1 MEFAIM
7 SNNNFSYALTNPL
20 SLLLNKPAHQ
30 FQRAD
35 LLKIIEKKQIE
46 RITFHYTAIDGRL
59 KELKLPI
66 SNKVNAERILAN
78 GERVDGSSLFKG
90 LVETTLSDLY
100 VVPQYKTAFL
110 NPFDK
115 GSLDFICRY
124 FNKEGELA
132 PFAPDSILNKAYHL
146 FKKNTGYDL
155 HCLGE
160 LEFFLISEREDGL
173 YQQKDRNNYHESSPF
188 IKSGIILTEILRYI
202 TQITDAVKYAH
213 SEAGYI
219 DKIESEI
226 DEINGKQAEQLEV
239 EFSPRPV
246 HEMADSLVLGRW
258 LIRNIAYRHGC
269 IASFAPK
276 IQDRIAGNGFH
287 IHIQLTKEGRNI
299 MKGPDGR
306 LSNPAEQL
314 VGGLCEYADSL
325 TAFGN
330 TIPSSYLRLVP
341 NQEAPTKIFWS
352 GLNRQALI
360 RVPLAWSKFNDLAK
374 KVNPQESSSLEG
386 DFESKTV
393 ELRSPDGSA
402 LIHLLIAGI
411 VMAAEW
417 GLTQEESLDVA
428 KKLYIK
434 GKFSKDESMMKPY
447 KSLPRGCRESSQIL
461 IQKRDLYQRQG
472 IFPSYVIDY
481 IASLLNEEDIDLS
494 KYNNE
499 KEIRHIM
506 HKDIH
511 RH

>member
-1 MEFAIM
+1 M
-7 SNNNFSYALTNPL
+7 SDNNFSYALTNPL
-20 SLLLNKPAHQ
+20 SLLLAKPAQ
-30 FQRAD
+30 EFQRAD

-46 RITFHYTAIDGRL
+46 RITLHYTAIDGRL

-66 SNKVNAERILAN
+66 SNKINAERILAN

-124 FNKEGELA
+124 FNKDGELA
-132 PFAPDSILNKAYHL
+132 PFAPDSILNKAYRL
-146 FKKNTGYDL
+146 FKEKTGYDL

-160 LEFFLISEREDGL
+160 LEFFLISEKEDGL
-173 YQQKDRNNYHESSPF
+173 YQQEDRNNYHESSPF
-188 IKSGIILTEILRYI
+188 VKSGGMLTEILRYI
-202 TQITDAVKYAH
+202 TQLTDAVKYAH

-219 DKIESEI
+219 DKIESGIE
-226 DEINGKQAEQLEV
+226 EINGKQAEQLEV

-276 IQDRIAGNGFH
+276 IQDGIAGNGFH
-287 IHIQLTKEGRNI
+287 IHIQLMKNGKNI
-299 MKGPDGR
+299 MKGSDGR
-306 LSNPAEQL
+306 LSEAGECL

-330 TIPSSYLRLVP
+330 TTPSSYLRLVP

-374 KVNPQESSSLEG
+374 KINPQESSSLKG

-411 VMAAEW
+411 IMAAEW
-417 GLTQEESLDVA
+417 GLTHEDSLDIA
-428 KKLYIK
+428 KKLYVK
-434 GKFSKDESMMKPY
+434 GKFSSNDNVMKSYKALPKGCEESGK
-447 KSLPRGCRESSQIL
+447 IL
-461 IQKRDLYQRQG
+461 LQKRDLYERQEV
-472 IFPSYVIDY
+472 FPSYVIDY
-481 IASLLNEEDIDLS
+481 MARLLESEGMRLS
-494 KYNNE
+494 KGISP
-499 KEIRHIM
+499 KEMRNIM

>member
-1 MEFAIM
+1 M
-7 SNNNFSYALTNPL
+7 SDNSFSYALTNPL
-20 SLLLNKPAHQ
+20 SLLLNKPADQ

-35 LLKIIEKKQIE
+35 LLKIIEKKQVE
-46 RITFHYTAIDGRL
+46 RITFHYTAIDGKL

-115 GSLDFICRY
+115 GSLDFMCRY
-124 FNKEGELA
+124 FTKEGELA
-132 PFAPDSILNKAYHL
+132 PFAPDCILNKAYHL
-146 FKKNTGYDL
+146 FKKSTGYDL
-155 HCLGE
+155 YCLGE
-160 LEFFLISEREDGL
+160 LEFFLISEKQDGL
-173 YQQKDRNNYHESSPF
+173 YQQEDRNNYHESSPF
-188 IKSGIILTEILRYI
+188 VKSGAILTEILRYI
-202 TQITDAVKYAH
+202 TQITNAVKYAH

-269 IASFAPK
+269 VASFAPK
-276 IQDRIAGNGFH
+276 IQQGIAGNGFH
-287 IHIQLTKEGRNI
+287 IHIQLMKNRKNI
-299 MKGPDGR
+299 MKGSDGR
-306 LSNPAEQL
+306 LSVPAECL

-330 TIPSSYLRLVP
+330 PTPSSYLRLVP

-360 RVPLAWSKFNDLAK
+360 RIPLAWSKFNDLAK
-374 KVNPQESSSLEG
+374 KVNPQESSSLKG

-393 ELRSPDGSA
+393 EIRSPDGNA
-402 LIHLLIAGI
+402 LVHLLIAGI

-417 GLTQEESLDVA
+417 GLTQKDSLDIA
-428 KKLYIK
+428 NKLYVK
-434 GKFSKDESMMKPY
+434 GIFSSDESVMKSY

-461 IQKRDLYQRQG
+461 IKKRDLYQREG
-472 IFPSYVIDY
+472 VFPSYVIDY
-481 IASLLNEEDIDLS
+481 IANLLKKEDIDLS
-494 KYNNE
+494 KHKDPNE
-499 KEIRHIM
+499 LRRIM

>member
-1 MEFAIM
+1 M
-7 SNNNFSYALTNPL
+7 SDNNFSYALTNPL
-20 SLLLNKPAHQ
+20 SLLLNKPAEQ
-30 FQRAD
+30 FQRSD

-66 SNKVNAERILAN
+66 SNKINAERILAN

-124 FNKEGELA
+124 FTKEGELA
-132 PFAPDSILNKAYHL
+132 PFAPDSILNKAHRV
-146 FKKNTGYDL
+146 FNKSTGYEL

-160 LEFFLISEREDGL
+160 LEFFLISEKQDIL
-173 YQQKDRNNYHESSPF
+173 YLQEGRNNYHESSPF
-188 IKSGIILTEILRYI
+188 IKSGAILTEILRYI
-202 TQITDAVKYAH
+202 TQITNAVKYAH

-219 DKIESEI
+219 DKIESEL

-258 LIRNIAYRHGC
+258 LIRNIAYKHGC
-269 IASFAPK
+269 LASFSPK
-276 IQDRIAGNGFH
+276 IQDRVAGNGFH
-287 IHIQLTKEGRNI
+287 VHIQLMKDGKNE
-299 MKGPDGR
+299 MKGSDGR
-306 LSNPAEQL
+306 LSDSAERL

-360 RVPLAWSKFNDLAK
+360 RVPLAWSKYNDLAK
-374 KVNPQESSSLEG
+374 KINPQESSSLKG

-402 LIHLLIAGI
+402 LVHLLMAGI

-417 GLTQEESLDVA
+417 GLTQEDSLDTA
-428 KKLYIK
+428 RKLYVK
-434 GKFSKDESMMKPY
+434 GKFSSDEKVMKSY
-447 KSLPRGCRESSQIL
+447 KSLPRGCKESSQIL
-461 IQKRDLYQRQG
+461 IQKRDLYQRHG

-481 IASLLNEEDIDLS
+481 IANLLRKEDIDLS
-494 KYNNE
+494 KYTDP
-499 KEIRHIM
+499 KEMRRIM
-506 HKDIH
+506 HRDIH
-511 RH
+511 SH

>member
-1 MEFAIM
+1 M
-7 SNNNFSYALTNPL
+7 SDNNFSYALTNPL
-20 SLLLNKPAHQ
+20 SLLLNKPADQ

-66 SNKVNAERILAN
+66 SNKVEAERILAN

-124 FNKEGELA
+124 FTKEGDLA
-132 PFAPDSILNKAYHL
+132 SFAPDSILNKAYHL
-146 FKKNTGYDL
+146 FKKNTGYEL
-155 HCLGE
+155 YCLGE
-160 LEFFLISEREDGL
+160 LEFFLISEKQDGL
-173 YQQKDRNNYHESSPF
+173 YQQESWNNYHESSPF
-188 IKSGIILTEILRYI
+188 VKSGAILTEILRYI
-202 TQITDAVKYAH
+202 TQITNAVKYAH

-219 DKIESEI
+219 DKIESDL

-246 HEMADSLVLGRW
+246 HDMADSLVVGRW
-258 LIRNIAYRHGC
+258 LIRNIAYKHGC

-276 IQDRIAGNGFH
+276 IQQGIAGNGFH
-287 IHIQLTKEGRNI
+287 IHMQLMKEGKNI
-299 MKGPDGR
+299 MKGSDGR
-306 LSNPAEQL
+306 LSDPAERL

-330 TIPSSYLRLVP
+330 TTPSSYLRLVP

-352 GLNRQALI
+352 GLNREALI
-360 RVPLAWSKFNDLAK
+360 RVPLAWSIFSDLAK
-374 KVNPQESSSLEG
+374 KINPQESTSLKENI
-386 DFESKTV
+386 ESKTV

-402 LIHLLIAGI
+402 LIHFLIAGI

-417 GLTQEESLDVA
+417 GLTQKDSLDIA
-428 KKLYIK
+428 KKLYVK
-434 GKFSKDESMMKPY
+434 GKVSGNEKVMKSY
-447 KSLPRGCRESSQIL
+447 KSLPGGCEESSRIL
-461 IQKRDLYQRQG
+461 IKKRDLYQRNE

-481 IASLLNEEDIDLS
+481 MADLLKKEDIDLS
-494 KYNNE
+494 KLKDI
-499 KEIRHIM
+499 KEIQRIM